1 MSIERNKLRYR
12 ISMAFAILTVVAAW
26 LGVAGFLF
34 HHVFG

>member
-1 MSIERNKLRYR
+1 MSLEKGQLRYR
-12 ISMAFAILTVVAAW
+12 ISMAFAIATVLAAW